1 MLNKKQVLVEETQ
14 LKLVQITKKFPGVI
28 ANNKVNFD
36 IRKGEI
42 HCLLGENG
50 AGKSTLMNVLF
61 GFWQPE
67 EGEIYLKGK
76 KVRIDSPKT
85 AITLGIGMVHQQ
97 FMLIPTLTVAEN
109 IMLMSGR
116 GFILKVST
124 VEKELL
130 DISKKY
136 GLEITPNANVGQLS
150 EGEKQRV
157 EIVRT
162 LYRGAD
168 ILVLDEP
175 TSVLIPQEIEDL
187 FRILKSIADQGRSII
202 FITHKLKE
210 VFTVSD
216 RVTVLRNGNVIN
228 TVYTSETDKNQLA
241 KMMVGRDVDF
251 TVKKPKV
258 NVGKEILNIDNVSL
272 VNKKGLRSLNNVSLS
287 VKEGE
292 ILGIAGVA
300 GNGQSEL
307 AQVVMG
313 LLRPNHGKILVE
325 NEDVTGDVCKVIKH
339 QVGYIPEERRLR
351 GLFMDFSLVENLILK
366 VYEDRPYCLRK
377 LFLNSNELG
386 NYAEKLISEYD
397 IKTPNKTIP
406 ARHLSGGNVQK
417 LIIAREFS
425 YNPQLLIAENPTV
438 GLDVGATEYIHSK
451 LLEQRNKKVGILMI
465 STDLD
470 EIMMLSDRIAV
481 MHKGEVMGILP
492 ASKAKIEEIGLMMAG
507 EKVILAKA

>member
-1 MLNKKQVLVEETQ
+1 M
-14 LKLVQITKKFPGVI
+14 
-28 ANNKVNFD
+28 A
-36 IRKGEI
+36 
-42 HCLLGENG
+42 
-50 AGKSTLMNVLF
+50 
-61 GFWQPE
+61 
-67 EGEIYLKGK
+67 
-76 KVRIDSPKT
+76 SPKT
-85 AITLGIGMVHQQ
+85 AINLGIGMVHQQ

-109 IMLMSGR
+109 IILMSER
-116 GFILKVST
+116 GFLLKTST
-124 VEKELL
+124 VENELL

-136 GLEITPNANVGQLS
+136 GLEINPKAIVGQLS

-187 FRILKSIADQGRSII
+187 FKILKSIAGQGRSVI

-216 RVTVLRNGNVIN
+216 RVTVLRNGNVID
-228 TVYTSETDKNQLA
+228 TVNTSETDKNQLA

-258 NVGKEILNIDNVSL
+258 NVGKEILNIDSVSL
-272 VNKKGLRSLNNVSLS
+272 VEKKGLRILNNVSLS
-287 VKEGE
+287 VREGE

-313 LLRPNHGKILVE
+313 ILRPNHGKILVE

-377 LFLNSNELG
+377 LFLNYNELG

-438 GLDVGATEYIHSK
+438 GLDVGATEYVHSK

-481 MHKGEVMGILP
+481 MHKGEIMGMLP
-492 ASKAKIEEIGLMMAG
+492 TSKAKIEEIGLMMAG
-507 EKVILAKA
+507 EKVILEKV